1 MGIGIVTEGESLTD
15 SDWEYRRGG
24 ALIIFIDLEEGG
36 ALWSD
41 GVFKPI
47 TEIEIHT
54 QEEE

>member
-1 MGIGIVTEGESLTD
+1 MWELELLRKEKLWLTLTENI
-15 SDWEYRRGG
+15 GG
-24 ALIIFIDLEEGG
+24 ALIIFIDLEKGR